1 MNKLIAGV
9 LLAMVMTGCDSQE
22 QQINTIHAKVAN
34 DAVEQYNITK
44 KQGDKVQICAQA
56 GIVSAAY
63 MQAKDEPKY
72 NEWKAVEKADC
83 KAAGIT
89 Q

>member
-22 QQINTIHAKVAN
+22 QQINTIHAKVAD
-34 DAVEQYNITK
+34 DAVEQYDIAK

-89 Q
+89 K

>member
-1 MNKLIAGV
+1 MKKIIAGA
-9 LLAMVMTGCDSQE
+9 LLTLMMTGCDSQE
-22 QQINTIHAKVAN
+22 QQLETIHAKVAD
-34 DAVEQYNITK
+34 DAVEQYDIAK

>member
-22 QQINTIHAKVAN
+22 QQLTAIHAKVAD
-34 DAVEQYNITK
+34 DAVEQYDIAK

>member
-22 QQINTIHAKVAN
+22 QQINTIHAKVAD
-34 DAVEQYNITK
+34 DAVEQYDIAK

>member
-22 QQINTIHAKVAN
+22 QQINTIHAKVAD
-34 DAVEQYNITK
+34 DAVEQYGIAK

>member
-34 DAVEQYNITK
+34 DAVEQYDIAK